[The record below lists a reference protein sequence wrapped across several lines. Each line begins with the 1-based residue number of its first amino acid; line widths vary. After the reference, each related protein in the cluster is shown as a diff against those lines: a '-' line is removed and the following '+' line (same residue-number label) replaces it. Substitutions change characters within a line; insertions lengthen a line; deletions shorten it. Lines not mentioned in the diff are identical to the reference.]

1 MRLRVV
7 FNEKGNILAAAPL
20 DSLGPIRAR
29 PVADERAGQRAADV
43 DVPPEYGDYDV
54 LAVCRRLRSQ
64 CVEGKNPGT
73 EGEGVTLLSSE
84 PAAGW
89 TISR

>member
-20 DSLGPIRAR
+20 DSLGPLRAR

-54 LAVCRRLRSQ
+54 LAVCRRLRVS
-64 CVEGKNPGT
+64 VEGKFP
-73 EGEGVTLLSSE
+73 ELRAKE
-84 PAAGW
+84 
-89 TISR
+89 

>member
-20 DSLGPIRAR
+20 DSLGPLRAR

-54 LAVCRRLRSQ
+54 LAVCRRLRVS
-64 CVEGKNPGT
+64 VSKGKIP
-73 EGEGVTLLSSE
+73 ELRAKE
-84 PAAGW
+84 
-89 TISR
+89 